1 MLRKLLRFVI
11 YNKIFS
17 LSVSSKARIGKK
29 SRVHYS
35 CNVDKYCK
43 IGSYTFI
50 AKNTLITSSSIGN
63 YCSIGPNVKIG
74 LGEHSL
80 ENFSTSTVFSDNP
93 FKELTSSP
101 CEIKNDVWIGTGA
114 VILRGVKVGNGVVI
128 GANAVVT
135 KDIPDYAV
143 AVGVPAKIL
152 KFRLNKDL
160 QDYLNKTEW
169 WNKNPAEI
177 KKIMLEK

>member
-80 ENFSTSTVFSDNP
+80 ENFSTSTFFSDNP

-169 WNKNPAEI
+169 WFKNPAEI
-177 KKIMLEK
+177 KKIMLKK